1 MYKSQQNISKQSI
14 RINKVKTDKCSRL
27 EKGHTLR
34 GNCEVRNETETECNK
49 TILNEMKRN
58 ETETNKIK

>member
-27 EKGHTLR
+27 EKGHPLR
-34 GNCEVRNETETECNK
+34 GNWKVRNETETDCNK
-49 TILNEMKRN
+49 TI
-58 ETETNKIK
+58 